1 MFDSIRS
8 DIYSVFASS
17 QWTATGIKAYPANYQ
32 GTISNKNEFVRIS
45 ILSGKSNFDSFNLQ
59 KTVPGLLILSVFVK
73 TGAGDKRLFQ
83 IADILDSIFE
93 GKTLQNGTQFGP
105 STINVIGLDR
115 DDPAL
120 YRGDYSITFNKF
132 GE

>member
-45 ILSGKSNFDSFNLQ
+45 IISGRASFDAYNLNKSI
-59 KTVPGLLILSVFVK
+59 PGVLILSVFVK
-73 TGAGDKRLFQ
+73 TGAGDKRLFE
-83 IADILDSIFE
+83 IADILDDIFE

-105 STINVIGLDR
+105 GTINVIGLDR

-120 YRGDYSITFNKF
+120 YRGDYTISFNKF